1 MSNWMKVVC
10 PKCGDGDYLDVT
22 AYLNVRLTWHGSD
35 ADESEDGSHEYD
47 EYSSVSCQAPACDWF
62 GLMGDLKPETE
73 DT

>member
-22 AYLNVRLTWHGSD
+22 ATLYVRLTWHGSD
-35 ADESEDGSHEYD
+35 ADESADGSHEYD
-47 EYSSVSCQAPACDWF
+47 EYSPVDCQACGWHGYMD
-62 GLMGDLKPETE
+62 DLKPETE